1 MAVSSVNRLR
11 PADVLD
17 HHPSQ
22 PVSDAQTAT
31 GSTVNLRPIRS
42 SDGPRLCRFHE
53 SLSAHSVNL
62 RYSFMHPRLSPAEVE
77 LFTHV
82 DNVDR
87 LDLIGEDQGR
97 IIAVG
102 RYERIPGTT
111 QAEVAFVVADTVQHQ
126 GIKSALLARMAE
138 AAVANGITT
147 FVAQTLTENR
157 AVIDVFMQ
165 SGYPITSSC
174 EHGTIHIRFPI
185 TGSGSLPVADDNTAY
200 AHELSWCAQATTYQ

>member
-1 MAVSSVNRLR
+1 VAVSSVNRLR
-11 PADVLD
+11 RPTSSITTRRSRSA
-17 HHPSQ
+17 
-22 PVSDAQTAT
+22 DAQTAT

-102 RYERIPGTT
+102 RYERIPGPPRRKWRSSWPTRSSIRN
-111 QAEVAFVVADTVQHQ
+111 QVGAVGAHGRGCMAKRHRRRFRSNAD
-126 GIKSALLARMAE
+126 
-138 AAVANGITT
+138 
-147 FVAQTLTENR
+147 
-157 AVIDVFMQ
+157 
-165 SGYPITSSC
+165 
-174 EHGTIHIRFPI
+174 
-185 TGSGSLPVADDNTAY
+185 
-200 AHELSWCAQATTYQ
+200 